1 MQSGIGCRQ
10 PINEYQILL
19 SLSGSA
25 VLVPPVPG
33 LWSFVAA
40 PSPIREC
47 PADPSA
53 THYLSFPTSR
63 RQREHGDERILWL
76 RPVQWHISASTAA
89 AGGQQSVG
97 DAAVLPQVEQSITA
111 NLVKTFGEMIASES
125 FTDVTLACDGLMIKA
140 HKIVLS
146 ACSNYFRE
154 LFLATPC
161 KHPIVVLKDMKIEDL
176 RAIIDFMYRG
186 EVNVSQNQLGN
197 LLKTAEVLRVKG
209 LTEVNDS
216 DGMKS
221 EADGSFHMNTT
232 SGNSMDHSGIC
243 GKSSSIGNNS
253 LNTSASSVHPDSM
266 NLQPAQSVLN
276 QSGDGLAA
284 SPSDSMPGSRRRKK
298 RRNDSGSRNNNI
310 RATGNNN
317 HQTSASTAGLQQ
329 QQATLLGKDCSADLE
344 EEDLLGSQSDGGD
357 SLGQSSESESI
368 DVTKATKRMAQSE
381 ARESIIANSFTPSSF
396 TSIAS
401 TSSSSPSHAQSLPQL
416 QGPISS
422 AAGGHVMDQAS
433 NSAAAPGRGVRR
445 ILSHTSSNQR
455 EIVSTDT
462 SLADGGL

>member
-1 MQSGIGCRQ
+1 MTTSAFSGS
-10 PINEYQILL
+10 
-19 SLSGSA
+19 SLSNGTS
-25 VLVPPVPG
+25 VPLLLPPV
-33 LWSFVAA
+33 ANN
-40 PSPIREC
+40 
-47 PADPSA
+47 PSA
-53 THYLSFPTSR
+53 T
-63 RQREHGDERILWL
+63 
-76 RPVQWHISASTAA
+76 
-89 AGGQQSVG
+89 QQFC
-97 DAAVLPQVEQSITA
+97 LKWNNHTA

-216 DGMKS
+216 EGMKS
-221 EADGSFHMNTT
+221 DTDGSFHMNAT
-232 SGNSMDHSGIC
+232 SVNSMDHSGIC

-253 LNTSASSVHPDSM
+253 LNTSASSAHPDST
-266 NLQPAQSVLN
+266 NLQPAPSVLN
-276 QSGDGLAA
+276 QSVDGMG
-284 SPSDSMPGSRRRKK
+284 SPCGSTPGSRRRKK
-298 RRNDSGSRNNNI
+298 RRNDSGNRSNNN
-310 RATGNNN
+310 RVTGTN
-317 HQTSASTAGLQQ
+317 HQTAASTAVLQ

-344 EEDLLGSQSDGGD
+344 EEEDLLGSQSDGE

-368 DVTKATKRMAQSE
+368 DVSKATKRMAQSE
-381 ARESIIANSFTPSSF
+381 TRESIIANSF

-416 QGPISS
+416 QGPIS
-422 AAGGHVMDQAS
+422 AATGHVADQAT
-433 NSAAAPGRGVRR
+433 NSAVVQARGVRR
-445 ILSHTSSNQR
+445 VLSHTQSNQR

-462 SLADGGL
+462 SLADGVSNDVSLSSLAALRASPHYNA